1 MLQATICTA
10 VKNSLNNKTTNSSNI
25 KYITQTTFIS
35 VHAKQKITTVTVRW
49 FQTFIGNQVT
59 CLKILPQQIQAIVE
73 LAALHLEK
81 VPEFLDLL
89 NDIVKVSD
97 LGLTLKR
104 NQAYVM
110 KYLMQ
115 VTHSVTYLS
124 INYTFVLRCQMQI
137 KVKGKDIT
145 LIQRHKEERKGKWT
159 CIAPIVSTSTTLR
172 SDVDHTELPANTP
185 HLQLQAAIAATV
197 YVTG

>member
-1 MLQATICTA
+1 L
-10 VKNSLNNKTTNSSNI
+10 L
-25 KYITQTTFIS
+25 
-35 VHAKQKITTVTVRW
+35 

-59 CLKILPQQIQAIVE
+59 CLKILPQQIQSIVE

-110 KYLMQ
+110 KFLMQ
-115 VTHSVTYLS
+115 VNLLTPPPAGLIPFSE
-124 INYTFVLRCQMQI
+124 IA
-137 KVKGKDIT
+137 VKNT
-145 LIQRHKEERKGKWT
+145 VVEYN
-159 CIAPIVSTSTTLR
+159 
-172 SDVDHTELPANTP
+172 EL
-185 HLQLQAAIAATV
+185 
-197 YVTG
+197 